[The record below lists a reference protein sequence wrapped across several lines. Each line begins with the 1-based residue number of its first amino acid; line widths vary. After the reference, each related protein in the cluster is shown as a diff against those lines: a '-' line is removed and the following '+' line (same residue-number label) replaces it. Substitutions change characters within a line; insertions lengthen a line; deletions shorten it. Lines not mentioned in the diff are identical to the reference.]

1 VTASASGEILAL
13 APAGEEEVMFARVCT
28 YRGDTDPS
36 VDRFRRTVAPLEDK
50 TGSVRALFRT
60 GQNEGTATTI
70 TVRDSEAAM
79 SSSAEWAAKAREHA
93 AHESGATIESVATYD
108 VALTVEKRRTHRRS
122 RISSSW

>member
-13 APAGEEEVMFARVCT
+13 APAGEEEVMFARVIT

-50 TGSVRALFRT
+50 TGSARALFRT